1 MITAS
6 DVAKE
11 LGLHIDT
18 VRRMPESA
26 LPVYRTRGGH
36 RRYKESDVAKLKGEL
51 PDES

>member
-18 VRRMPESA
+18 VRRIPENA
-26 LPVYRTRGGH
+26 RACLQDERRTQAILL
-36 RRYKESDVAKLKGEL
+36 YIFNL
-51 PDES
+51 